1 MPRFAAIAGVFV
13 VLLLSG
19 CAGTAGDDAAAASVA
34 VAFESAL
41 SSGDGD
47 AACALLTAN
56 TRTVL
61 EDEEGACATAI
72 TALGLDGGGAVE
84 RSRAYARA
92 AHVLLENDVL
102 FLALEPAGWR
112 VNAAGCTAQADR
124 PYLCDLEG
132 K

>member
-1 MPRFAAIAGVFV
+1 MF
-13 VLLLSG
+13 LLSG
-19 CAGTAGDDAAAASVA
+19 CSGSAGDDAAAASA
-34 VAFESAL
+34 AAAFESAL

-61 EDEEGACATAI
+61 EDDEQAPCAGAI
-72 TALGLDGGGAVE
+72 TALGLDAGGEVE

-92 AHVLLENDVL
+92 AQVLLTNDVL

-112 VNAAGCTAQADR
+112 VNAAGCTARVDR
-124 PYLCDLEG
+124 PYLCELEG